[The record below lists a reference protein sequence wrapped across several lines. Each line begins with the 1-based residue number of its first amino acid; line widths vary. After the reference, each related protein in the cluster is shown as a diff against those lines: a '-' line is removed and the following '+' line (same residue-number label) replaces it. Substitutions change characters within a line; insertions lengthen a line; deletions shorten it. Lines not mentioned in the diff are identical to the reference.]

1 MRNIAE
7 NIWETLNDLEEFIE
21 YGYKTDFR
29 EKYVY
34 KGCTPDNEQ
43 AENTDTLNS
52 IAEEIR
58 KCRKCELCE
67 KRNMVVPGAGS
78 GCPKVLI
85 IGEAPGGDEDRQG
98 IPFIGAAGRYLDK
111 WLDAVNLDR
120 NKDCFI
126 GNIVKCRPPGN
137 RDPETD
143 EIYSCMPYLERQI
156 AILKPEIIL
165 TLGRISGRIITG
177 EDSGIGRMRGRI
189 YSYKGIPVVP
199 TYHPSAVLRYP
210 EKYRKPVWE
219 DLQKLRA
226 ELDRLL
232 SPRN

>member
-137 RDPETD
+137 RDPEPD

>member
-1 MRNIAE
+1 MRTIAE
-7 NIWETLNDLEEFIE
+7 NIWETLNDLEEYIE

-34 KGCTPDNEQ
+34 KGCTPEDEQ
-43 AENTDTLNS
+43 SENTDTLDS

-137 RDPETD
+137 RDPEPD

-156 AILKPEIIL
+156 EILKPEIIL

-177 EDSGIGRMRGRI
+177 EESGIGRMRGRI

-232 SPRN
+232 ASRN